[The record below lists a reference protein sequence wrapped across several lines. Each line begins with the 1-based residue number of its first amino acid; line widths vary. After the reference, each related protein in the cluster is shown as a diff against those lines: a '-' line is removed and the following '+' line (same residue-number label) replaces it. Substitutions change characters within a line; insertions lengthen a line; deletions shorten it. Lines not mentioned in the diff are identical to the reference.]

1 MFILEFFRD
10 TLSGFVYVIYLIV
23 CIFALFYLMG
33 LVADRKRKA
42 INKKLKDKKTYDIE
56 SGREAAI
63 AALETKQILDVDDN
77 NLNKRYEETINASM
91 GQYATKPDIHDP
103 NAQKEEVPSVMV
115 LSSDSSSAPTENKEA
130 PKVEEPKQEEQQDN
144 GPLVIDTGSIKID
157 SSSIKIDS
165 SSIKQ

>member
-10 TLSGFVYVIYLIV
+10 TLSGFVYFIYLAV

-42 INKKLKDKKTYDIE
+42 INEKLKQKKKYDIE

-63 AALETKQILDVDDN
+63 AAMETKQILDVQEEDKNNANSQNLVIGSPTDDA
-77 NLNKRYEETINASM
+77 NL
-91 GQYATKPDIHDP
+91 AT
-103 NAQKEEVPSVMV
+103 QKEKIPDVMV
-115 LSSDSSSAPTENKEA
+115 FDSTDTTNNNQVNVNGENKTETDT
-130 PKVEEPKQEEQQDN
+130 EEPKVQ
-144 GPLVIDTGSIKID
+144 GPITIDSSSIKID